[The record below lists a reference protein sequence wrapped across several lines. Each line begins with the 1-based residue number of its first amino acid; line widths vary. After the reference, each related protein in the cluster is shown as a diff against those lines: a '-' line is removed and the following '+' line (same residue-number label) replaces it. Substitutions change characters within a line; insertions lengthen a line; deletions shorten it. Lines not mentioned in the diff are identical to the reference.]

1 MSEEKI
7 KNELIFELWSALIHI
22 MNFVFTIRGILTL
35 SRFVE
40 NSDLLTPLSFVL
52 IFRFFVVLVFWI
64 MVCNDYDFSTK
75 PQKLSTLEKAQREI
89 NKGEYK
95 KQLKEDKEELRRR
108 KGISKELKYIERAI
122 VLQAKMGFRETS
134 YHLPV
139 EYCVKDVELYLQ
151 NHGFKAE
158 INKTSGYVYRTAD
171 LHYCYPLHIEW

>member
-40 NSDLLTPLSFVL
+40 NSDLLTPLGFVL

-64 MVCNDYDFSTK
+64 MICHDYDFSTK
-75 PQKLSTLEKAQREI
+75 PQKLSTLEKAQRAI

-95 KQLKEDKEELRRR
+95 KQLKEDKEELKRR
-108 KGISKELKYIERAI
+108 KGISRELKYIEQTI
-122 VLQAKMGFRETS
+122 VSKAKGGYREIA
-134 YHLPV
+134 YDLPI

-151 NHGFKAE
+151 NHGFNAE
-158 INKTSGYVYRTAD
+158 IKKGILIYDSMLRP
-171 LHYCYPLHIEW
+171 CYPLYIDW